1 MATARKPATKRFADF
16 IQMFSQTP
24 EQVVLVHH
32 HEVIA
37 DTYDEI
43 VDSMNR
49 LPDVKKSLMI
59 IRKRQRF

>member
-1 MATARKPATKRFADF
+1 
-16 IQMFSQTP
+16 MFSQTP